1 MMMTIINQNHALQR
15 NCTFSICA
23 VLCLETPAPPLET
36 PWRRESRSLVAPRV
50 EVPGDK
56 AKTQKC

>member
-23 VLCLETPAPPLET
+23 VLCLETPAPPL
-36 PWRRESRSLVAPRV
+36 VAPRV